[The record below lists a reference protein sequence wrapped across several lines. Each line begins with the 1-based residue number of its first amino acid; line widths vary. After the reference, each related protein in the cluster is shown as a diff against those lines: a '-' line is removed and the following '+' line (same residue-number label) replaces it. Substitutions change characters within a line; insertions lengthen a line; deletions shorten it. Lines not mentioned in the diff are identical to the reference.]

1 MLALCMCVGLLPVTA
16 SAETDREFSEILEAA
31 LQIIYTNEGSYSSV
45 NADDN
50 GAVSVGKLQWHGNR
64 ALSLLKTICEANPEQ
79 ALELLGEDLYN
90 EITTASAAAWGSRTV
105 NSTEKEAISSLLST
119 AEGQAAQDTLAAANV
134 TNYIENGIKL
144 GIVNGDAL
152 VYFADLE
159 NNGGSGA
166 SKRIA
171 TAAAA
176 VQGSFDQVTLLSLYN
191 ATLEDSVMGKSLY
204 LLRRYR
210 TYTYCRN
217 LGWTTA
223 TLSTPT
229 LSVDSTAIDGSVT
242 LSWTESSGA
251 DGYYIYR
258 ASGKTSYAYTLAG
271 TVTGGGTT
279 TYTDTVTEEGNY
291 YYRIIAYQGVNQ
303 SGESNQAPVTVEI
316 GFTDVSASSYYYDAV
331 VWALENGIT
340 NGTDATTFS
349 PDDGCTRAQFATF
362 LYRLAAASG
371 ADMSYSIENPFS
383 DVVEGEIDADY
394 YTAILWA
401 YDSGITNG
409 TSATTF
415 TPGDAITREDAVTM
429 LYRYA
434 TLVNGGT
441 APTAGSSNPFSDVVN
456 DKAHAYSYNAIL
468 WAYGQEITNGTSST
482 TFSPG
487 DTCERAM
494 MVTFLYRFVNSASY
508 LSADGSVSSVSAV
521 SETVDAAVGA
531 ETDAVSEEDSAVSGG
546 EAAAAEDGEIEEA
559 DAVSEGQEEPLLEE

>member
-1 MLALCMCVGLLPVTA
+1 MRAPIARATRPITA
-16 SAETDREFSEILEAA
+16 RS
-31 LQIIYTNEGSYSSV
+31 
-45 NADDN
+45 
-50 GAVSVGKLQWHGNR
+50 
-64 ALSLLKTICEANPEQ
+64 EQ

-119 AEGQAAQDTLAAANV
+119 TEGQAAQDTLAAANV

-191 ATLEDSVMGKSLY
+191 ATLEDSVMGKSIY

-271 TVTGGGTT
+271 TVTGGSTT
-279 TYTDTVTEEGNY
+279 TYTDTVTEEGSYN
-291 YYRIIAYQGVNQ
+291 YRIIAYQGVTQ

-331 VWALENGIT
+331 VWA
-340 NGTDATTFS
+340 
-349 PDDGCTRAQFATF
+349 
-362 LYRLAAASG
+362 
-371 ADMSYSIENPFS
+371 
-383 DVVEGEIDADY
+383 
-394 YTAILWA
+394 
-401 YDSGITNG
+401 
-409 TSATTF
+409 
-415 TPGDAITREDAVTM
+415 
-429 LYRYA
+429 
-434 TLVNGGT
+434 
-441 APTAGSSNPFSDVVN
+441 
-456 DKAHAYSYNAIL
+456 
-468 WAYGQEITNGTSST
+468 
-482 TFSPG
+482 
-487 DTCERAM
+487 
-494 MVTFLYRFVNSASY
+494 
-508 LSADGSVSSVSAV
+508 
-521 SETVDAAVGA
+521 
-531 ETDAVSEEDSAVSGG
+531 
-546 EAAAAEDGEIEEA
+546 
-559 DAVSEGQEEPLLEE
+559 